1 MQDVAVTDNK
11 GASDDKSDYDFETEA
26 TKTLSSENKVKFPS
40 RFDVSRNKQL
50 LQEVDKFIN
59 ENQRRIENVDFNCPN
74 DDILQAVPKLTNLT
88 AIRIHD
94 PFDSDERAK
103 IYSCLITMNYLT
115 IEHLEMSYI
124 QSCCFSIPK
133 QLYNLKDLVIKNCS
147 DQVAKALIDS
157 SVNSLTHLTLW
168 NINLNI
174 PIKRPIPNL
183 KGVGIDNS
191 EIDVERYFFSNAA
204 VR

>member
-1 MQDVAVTDNK
+1 
-11 GASDDKSDYDFETEA
+11 
-26 TKTLSSENKVKFPS
+26 
-40 RFDVSRNKQL
+40 
-50 LQEVDKFIN
+50 
-59 ENQRRIENVDFNCPN
+59 
-74 DDILQAVPKLTNLT
+74 
-88 AIRIHD
+88 
-94 PFDSDERAK
+94 
-103 IYSCLITMNYLT
+103 MNYLT

-183 KGVGIDNS
+183 KGVDIDNS
-191 EIDVERYFFSNAA
+191 EIDVSKSTLLTKGGSLRQLMSHDYITIGIKCIWCY
-204 VR
+204 